1 MWTIDQDEFLYVY
14 GENYVIR
21 GLGDDEV
28 KSALGEKIFWEKNGS
43 EMMLIPDGSFGVGDH
58 HDNYE
63 KLLTRTRCDTGRFLY
78 GCDGGSQRTMP
89 AVFLS
94 NKQAIENRVT
104 GLIIDT
110 NQPNQPVMTDM
121 KNSIGLPVRKHMDL
135 PTRK

>member
-21 GLGDDEV
+21 VLADDGV
-28 KSALGEKIFWEKNGS
+28 KAALGEKILWEKDGS
-43 EMMLIPDGSFGVGDH
+43 EMMLIPGGSFDVGDH

-78 GCDGGSQRTMP
+78 GCDGGNQRTIP
-89 AVFLS
+89 VFF
-94 NKQAIENRVT
+94 IEQTGHRKPSYWTDNRY
-104 GLIIDT
+104 

-121 KNSIGLPVRKHMDL
+121 TNSI
-135 PTRK
+135 